1 MTGCLSWQLKP
12 NSKGNIASFKCAH
25 DNSLFIKLS
34 EITCIIFILLCGIM
48 EKPRGKT
55 YEPAAIL
62 FTSILCPV
70 AEIDG
75 NLYIF

>member
-1 MTGCLSWQLKP
+1 
-12 NSKGNIASFKCAH
+12 
-25 DNSLFIKLS
+25 
-34 EITCIIFILLCGIM
+34 M